1 MSPLKSS
8 QNIAARMGRWSAR
21 HWKTA
26 TFGWLAFV
34 LVAFGLG
41 GAVGTRNIA
50 NSAGPGESGRMDRI
64 LDDGFKQP
72 ADESVL
78 IRSRSA
84 TAGTPA
90 FQAAVTDVV
99 ARVSRVAAV
108 QGVHRGAVS
117 KDGHA
122 ALVAFTIRG
131 DKDKAARVIH
141 DVVIGSGVG
150 AGHEAEVQ
158 LVLGTDAVQR
168 AEEVRDKL
176 QHTLDIFGDL
186 ARSVGRD
193 S

>member
-1 MSPLKSS
+1 MAKEV
-8 QNIAARMGRWSAR
+8 AAFNVRALYI
-21 HWKTA
+21 T
-26 TFGWLAFV
+26 
-34 LVAFGLG
+34 LG
-41 GAVGTRNIA
+41 GFNTNM
-50 NSAGPGESGRMDRI
+50 P
-64 LDDGFKQP
+64 
-72 ADESVL
+72 
-78 IRSRSA
+78 
-84 TAGTPA
+84 T
-90 FQAAVTDVV
+90 AAVAGEQQMDEDYEGST
-99 ARVSRVAAV
+99 
-108 QGVHRGAVS
+108 VH
-117 KDGHA
+117 
-122 ALVAFTIRG
+122 ALTNVMAGGKFVPLG